1 MDGVEC
7 LHKDKVM
14 TNEEKIKA
22 LQDEIAACKAFSEKA
37 DRLLKEEAEFLK
49 RLEAIKA
56 KQEAE
61 KERLT
66 RERDSLKD
74 FLRRMNNK

>member
-1 MDGVEC
+1 
-7 LHKDKVM
+7 M

-22 LQDEIAACKAFSEKA
+22 LQDEIAARKAFSEKA

-49 RLEAIKA
+49 RLEAIRA
-56 KQEAE
+56 QQEAE

-66 RERDSLKD
+66 RERDSLED
-74 FLRRMNNK
+74 FLRRMQK